1 MTFISIVVM
10 HALYVTLVCSHENSV
25 LLRTGGHQY
34 YNSDPASAKWRFL
47 IGGLKAYKKVSSC
60 LKTVNSMTKA
70 CMLKRVGVF

>member
-1 MTFISIVVM
+1 MTFICIAVM

-25 LLRTGGHQY
+25 LLRTGGHPY
-34 YNSDPASAKWRFL
+34 YNSDPAKWRFL
-47 IGGLKAYKKVSSC
+47 IGGLKAYEKVSSC